1 MNRLLE
7 VKDGV
12 GEAES
17 GGHHLGSLPIIYL
30 FAVFASHCFY
40 LGGLSVNPFPL
51 R

>member
-12 GEAES
+12 GEAE
-17 GGHHLGSLPIIYL
+17 GGGRPLGSLPIISL
-30 FAVFASHCFY
+30 FSVFPSHCSH
-40 LGGLSVNPFPL
+40 LGGLSVNPFPH